1 MHPYWR
7 STDLLEYSRSVG
19 IHLSAYSPLGSQVPE
34 HEDLV
39 KDPVVSKIAKELGK
53 TPGQVG
59 LRQSGRG
66 WRHLKVSESDRHH
79 VSMLNWLR

>member
-19 IHLSAYSPLGSQVPE
+19 VHLSAYSPLGSQVPE

-39 KDPVVSKIAKELGK
+39 KDPVVTRIAKDLGK
-53 TPGQVG
+53 TPGQVSLG
-59 LRQSGRG
+59 ECGTG
-66 WRHLKVSESDRHH
+66 WHPLNVSESDISCDRAG
-79 VSMLNWLR
+79 

>member
-39 KDPVVSKIAKELGK
+39 KDPVVTKIAKHLGK

-59 LRQSGRG
+59 QGNLAGAGST
-66 WRHLKVSESDRHH
+66 
-79 VSMLNWLR
+79 

>member
-1 MHPYWR
+1 MLTSTGQTCCLLQVEVHPYWR

-39 KDPVVSKIAKELGK
+39 KDPVVTKIAKDLGK

-59 LRQSGRG
+59 VGNLAETGS
-66 WRHLKVSESDRHH
+66 L
-79 VSMLNWLR
+79 